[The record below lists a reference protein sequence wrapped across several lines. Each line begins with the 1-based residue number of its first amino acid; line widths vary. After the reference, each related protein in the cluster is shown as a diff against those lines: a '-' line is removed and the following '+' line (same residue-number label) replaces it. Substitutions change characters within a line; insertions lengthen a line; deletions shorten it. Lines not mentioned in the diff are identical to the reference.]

1 MHQWPPR
8 HPRAVCNPMPN
19 PGRVRTSAGAPLP
32 SASRALR
39 SFASL
44 ARSYS
49 PRACAHRPTRLAA
62 GCSSTTS
69 PLPPT
74 PSTTALRAAALTD
87 LRPRR
92 PRPRRRPRRPPPCAR
107 GCRCHCRPDRPRRR
121 CRRPR
126 RRCPRRRRPP
136 PLPPPPPC
144 CLQCRRPRCR
154 PRRRLRRRN
163 RRCPF
168 NVNVLAIALPT
179 PSSPPASPASW
190 PRPSQSPFS
199 AHGYG
204 AAGAGSRLRA
214 RCPVFA
220 CALLW
225 CVFCS

>member
-1 MHQWPPR
+1 MQGLPCLQQ
-8 HPRAVCNPMPN
+8 AVPC
-19 PGRVRTSAGAPLP
+19 V
-32 SASRALR
+32 
-39 SFASL
+39 ASL
-44 ARSYS
+44 PWPAVARHV
-49 PRACAHRPTRLAA
+49 PALIDRHAWPQVVHRQRRPCRR
-62 GCSSTTS
+62 
-69 PLPPT
+69 PLPPQRCALP
-74 PSTTALRAAALTD
+74 PSLTSALAGRALAAALAALHRVLVDAAATADLIARAAAAAAL
-87 LRPRR
+87 
-92 PRPRRRPRRPPPCAR
+92 AAAA
-107 GCRCHCRPDRPRRR
+107 
-121 CRRPR
+121 
-126 RRCPRRRRPP
+126 PRRRRPP

-144 CLQCRRPRCR
+144 CLQCRRPRFR

-190 PRPSQSPFS
+190 PRPSPSPFS